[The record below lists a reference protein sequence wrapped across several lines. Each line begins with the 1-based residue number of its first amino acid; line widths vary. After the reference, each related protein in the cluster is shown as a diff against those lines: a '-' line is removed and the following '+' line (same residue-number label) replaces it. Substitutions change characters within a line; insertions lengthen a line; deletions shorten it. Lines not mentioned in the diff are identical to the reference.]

1 MQNVTKNSFFILR
14 KIKKMHWWIYVL
26 IFTLSLIILSIF
38 ANSRR
43 YKYLRIAYSLYRD
56 REENFLDYV
65 LMETIDLENT
75 IINEVNIIKKRET
88 FWSKVS
94 LLSYGLT
101 TSICAAI
108 MILSFYNLLGIPNF
122 VSFIFLTLLICSA
135 YINYR
140 GWRYFKFSKKKRKL
154 RLLRGRR

>member
-1 MQNVTKNSFFILR
+1 
-14 KIKKMHWWIYVL
+14 MHWWIYVL

-140 GWRYFKFSKKKRKL
+140 SWRYFKFSKKKRKL